1 MTQYLLGWD
10 KPIVEL
16 AVNFLLR
23 DVSGRPLDLS
33 RVMVVVPT
41 RQAGRRLRECLAD
54 AARERGTMVLSPA
67 VVQPSHFLRPRGV
80 VASRAE
86 CLAVLADVLLE
97 LDYAQYANLFPASAG
112 ANQSG
117 DFRWRLETAELFLEL
132 RRELCEGGHTV
143 ATASAGLK
151 ANPDFLE
158 AARWDEL
165 AALETAFLAGLS
177 GAGLAD
183 PAQAQIK
190 VATEPVLPEGIQR
203 LVIIGV
209 PDPVPLAVQAWER
222 LDQQKTVP
230 VDVCIHAPPEQS
242 GRFDAWGR
250 PARAHWTTC
259 PLPLQDEYI
268 HLVPKPPDQA
278 DTARQLLPAPFL
290 GGPAG
295 NGDQQASVSA
305 VGRLALGVLD
315 EEVMPHLEAT
325 LRAAGI
331 PVSNPALKPVA
342 SHALYHL
349 IPRISG
355 ARLPFCQGRQGRP
368 LVASPPHDQSSHAFR
383 PVELVAAETD
393 QVEARQA

>member
-1 MTQYLLGWD
+1 M
-10 KPIVEL
+10 
-16 AVNFLLR
+16 
-23 DVSGRPLDLS
+23 
-33 RVMVVVPT
+33 
-41 RQAGRRLRECLAD
+41 
-54 AARERGTMVLSPA
+54 
-67 VVQPSHFLRPRGV
+67 
-80 VASRAE
+80 
-86 CLAVLADVLLE
+86 
-97 LDYAQYANLFPASAG
+97 
-112 ANQSG
+112 
-117 DFRWRLETAELFLEL
+117 
-132 RRELCEGGHTV
+132 
-143 ATASAGLK
+143 
-151 ANPDFLE
+151 
-158 AARWDEL
+158 